1 MAFLAGSPGPG
12 EIIVIFL
19 LILVLF
25 GPRRL
30 PEIAKMIGKTLHELR
45 RASEDFKD
53 QVMAIETDPVESSD
67 IAAAQDSDDHE
78 DAGELV
84 YSSDEADQIDW
95 SDGADP
101 YADEVDDD
109 MQGFGD
115 SDVADA
121 VISEDTQSGESQDDT
136 LDIIAAAERV
146 TGDEKSGDQAS

>member
-1 MAFLAGSPGPG
+1 MAFLAGSPGPM

-30 PEIAKMIGKTLHELR
+30 PEIAKMIGKTIHELR

-53 QVMAIETDPVESSD
+53 QVMAIETDPAEPVDSVKD
-67 IAAAQDSDDHE
+67 PDSDGHE
-78 DAGELV
+78 NAGEWV

-95 SDGADP
+95 SDGAAP

-109 MQGFGD
+109 MQGVGD

-121 VISEDTQSGESQDDT
+121 VVSEDTQTGESQDDT

-146 TGDEKSGDQAS
+146 TEDEKRGDQAS